1 MITCRHL
8 GSGNMLLVFLLGLVV
23 AFGCGDIPGDA
34 EDTGSIIQVKSINGF
49 YNDSVTNQV
58 DVLMDNC
65 TTGGEGEPE
74 PEYFSDHFGQVE
86 VTNRPLPNTTLQT
99 ARPVEILSYTV
110 RYEPF
115 DTPSVSPPL
124 LEPYVEIKLLDTLVI
139 APCLPGTSDCAATKY
154 DQLKFVDIAKKQEYL
169 DKGGDPFVET
179 SYNIRY
185 TFYGANDLGQEFTF
199 GGSTNFTMLD
209 YDYCN

>member
-8 GSGNMLLVFLLGLVV
+8 GSGNMLSVFLLGLVV

-34 EDTGSIIQVKSINGF
+34 ENTGSILNVESMSGF
-49 YNDSVTNQV
+49 YNDGVTNQV

-86 VTNRPLPNTTLQT
+86 VTNRPLPNTLQQT
-99 ARPVEILSYTV
+99 ASPAYIRAYTITYQPIV
-110 RYEPF
+110 
-115 DTPSVSPPL
+115 TPSASPPAL
-124 LEPYVEIKLLDTLVI
+124 DPYVEIPLLDSRGI
-139 APCLPGTSDCAATKY
+139 PPCLPGPTCAAIEYT
-154 DQLKFVDIAKKQEYL
+154 QLKFVDVAKKLEYL
-169 DKGGDPFVET
+169 NKGGNPSLVA
-179 SYNIRY
+179 SYNVRY
-185 TFYGANDLGQEFTF
+185 TFYGENIFGEEFTF
-199 GGSTNFTMLD
+199 GGGTNCTFAN